1 MSTSNEKKPASK
13 MPAVNNAVPSV
24 TPIEGNVKRENS
36 SPIVNGITKLSS
48 LTPARDLTLGGRG
61 SSTAA
66 KKVFLPNLNVVRN
79 KNTNVKTSKDTTQ
92 MRGRGRGRGADR
104 GAGRGGS
111 RGGRGGASNL
121 IQTAGVFSEGAGAV
135 NIRKTTN
142 SSGYS
147 RDVDDSPS
155 AMRKPTIF
163 KTEKK
168 MDLKAELARDKDILR
183 GLDDDEEEDDEQK
196 TDMDRIPVLLN
207 EAKWKY
213 IKPEIKTEVSNTQ
226 SSLSS
231 EDAVAIASQIQSMH
245 VAQQQNRPL
254 PRYPQSLDELLNNTS
269 DSKIFLMQLPDTL
282 PCVDDDNDSP
292 EITKSP
298 NEDPKAP
305 APAIENQKKTVKEHI
320 LKKMEEGQVGR
331 LIRYKSGK
339 TKLVLGETQ
348 FDLDIGM
355 ETGFLQDLMSIS
367 CNREERS
374 GNMINLGPIQAKIT
388 ATPDW
393 EHLLKQPLSD
403 GKL

>member
-1 MSTSNEKKPASK
+1 MSTSNDKSK
-13 MPAVNNAVPSV
+13 MPAVNAV
-24 TPIEGNVKRENS
+24 TPKEGGVKRDPS
-36 SPIVNGITKLSS
+36 SPVVNGTTKLSS

-92 MRGRGRGRGADR
+92 MRGRGRGRGAER
-104 GAGRGGS
+104 GAGRGGG

-135 NIRKTTN
+135 NIRKTTS

-168 MDLKAELARDKDILR
+168 LDLKAELARDKDILK
-183 GLDDDEEEDDEQK
+183 GLDDDEEDDDDQK
-196 TDMDRIPVLLN
+196 TDLDRIPVLLN

-213 IKPEIKTEVSNTQ
+213 VKPEIKMEVPDTQ
-226 SSLSS
+226 TPLAS

-245 VAQQQNRPL
+245 VAQQHNRPL
-254 PRYPQSLDELLNNTS
+254 PRYPQSLEELLNNSS

-292 EITKSP
+292 ETSKSSQKD
-298 NEDPKAP
+298 DPKAA
-305 APAIENQKKTVKEHI
+305 APAIETQKKSIREHI
-320 LKKMEEGQVGR
+320 LKKMDEGQVGR

>member
-24 TPIEGNVKRENS
+24 TPIEGNVKLETS

-207 EAKWKY
+207 
-213 IKPEIKTEVSNTQ
+213 
-226 SSLSS
+226 

>member
-1 MSTSNEKKPASK
+1 MSTSNDKSK
-13 MPAVNNAVPSV
+13 MPAVNAV
-24 TPIEGNVKRENS
+24 TPKEGGVKRDPS
-36 SPIVNGITKLSS
+36 SPVVNGTTKLSS

-92 MRGRGRGRGADR
+92 MRGRGRGRGAER
-104 GAGRGGS
+104 GAGRGGG

-135 NIRKTTN
+135 NIRKTTS

-168 MDLKAELARDKDILR
+168 LDLKAELARDKDILK
-183 GLDDDEEEDDEQK
+183 GLDDDEEDDDDQK
-196 TDMDRIPVLLN
+196 TDLDRIPVLLN
-207 EAKWKY
+207 
-213 IKPEIKTEVSNTQ
+213 
-226 SSLSS
+226 

-245 VAQQQNRPL
+245 VAQQHNRPL
-254 PRYPQSLDELLNNTS
+254 PRYPQSLEELLNNSS

-292 EITKSP
+292 ETSKSSQKD
-298 NEDPKAP
+298 DPKAA
-305 APAIENQKKTVKEHI
+305 APAIETQKKSIREHI
-320 LKKMEEGQVGR
+320 LKKMDEGQVGR